1 MRKLSNLAENLKS
14 SSTVAI
20 AAKVK
25 DMKANGIDVISLS
38 IGQPDFDTPG
48 YIKEAAINA
57 IKDGFT
63 GYTPASGIKELRKAV
78 CNKFERDNN
87 LKFVPDEVIMTTGA
101 KHAISLSIQALC
113 GPGDEVVIPSPYWVS
128 YPEQVK
134 LAGAKPVIIPGLEK
148 DGFKISKESLS
159 SAITTKT
166 KLLILNS
173 PSNPAGVVYKK
184 DELESMAEVILSKG
198 IFVISDE
205 IYEKIIYGMPHVSI
219 AELGDDIKKK
229 TIVINGVSKT
239 YAMTGWRVGYAA
251 GDKKIISA
259 MVKLQSQMTSHPSSI
274 AQKASIAA
282 IEGTED
288 SVVKMKKEFEK
299 RRDYILER
307 VSELKF
313 FSCAKPDGAFYIF
326 PGITSLIGK
335 PVSGITVNGSRD
347 FADLLLTEARVAVVP
362 GSDFGSDFHIRIS
375 YAASIE
381 KIKEGI
387 DRIRDIMK

>member
-1 MRKLSNLAENLKS
+1 MHKLSSLAKNLKS

-20 AAKVK
+20 AAKVR
-25 DMKANGIDVISLS
+25 DMKAKGIDIISLS

-48 YIKEAAINA
+48 YIKEAAIKA

-63 GYTPASGIKELRKAV
+63 KYTPASGIKELREAV
-78 CNKFERDNN
+78 CDKFERDNN
-87 LKFVPDEVIMTTGA
+87 LKFAPDQVIMTTGA

-113 GPGDEVVIPSPYWVS
+113 GSGDEVIIPSPYWVS

-159 SAITTKT
+159 SAITPKT

-173 PSNPAGVVYKK
+173 PSNPAGVVYEK

-205 IYEKIIYGMPHVSI
+205 IYEKIIYGTSHVSI
-219 AELGDDIKKK
+219 AGLGADIKEK
-229 TIVINGVSKT
+229 TIVVNGVSKT

-251 GDKKIISA
+251 GDKEIISA
-259 MVKLQSQMTSHPSSI
+259 MIKLQSQMTSHPSSI
-274 AQKASIAA
+274 AQKASLAA
-282 IEGTED
+282 IEGAED

-307 VSELKF
+307 VNELKF
-313 FSCAKPDGAFYIF
+313 FSCVKPGGAFYIF
-326 PGITSLIGK
+326 PGITSMIGK
-335 PVSGITVNGSRD
+335 TVSGITVNGSKD
-347 FADLLLTEARVAVVP
+347 FADLLLDKARVAVVP
-362 GSDFGSDFHIRIS
+362 GVDFGSDFHIRIS

-387 DRIRDIMK
+387 DRIRNVMR

>member
-1 MRKLSNLAENLKS
+1 MRKLSSLAENLKS

-25 DMKANGIDVISLS
+25 DMKAKGIDIISLS

-48 YIKEAAINA
+48 CIKEAAIKA
-57 IKDGFT
+57 IRDGFT
-63 GYTPASGIKELRKAV
+63 KYTPASGMKELREAV

-87 LKFVPDEVIMTTGA
+87 LRFAPDEVIMTTGA

-113 GPGDEVVIPSPYWVS
+113 GPGDEVIIFSPYWVS

-148 DGFKISKESLS
+148 DGFKISKEALS

-251 GDKKIISA
+251 GDKEIISA

-307 VSELKF
+307 VNELKF
-313 FSCAKPDGAFYIF
+313 FSCVKPDGAFYIF

-335 PVSGITVNGSRD
+335 TVSGITVNGSRD
-347 FADLLLTEARVAVVP
+347 FADLLLDKARVAVVP
-362 GSDFGSDFHIRIS
+362 GIDFGSDFHIRIS

-387 DRIRDIMK
+387 ARICDVMK

>member
-1 MRKLSNLAENLKS
+1 MHKLSSLAKSLKS

-20 AAKVK
+20 AAKVR
-25 DMKANGIDVISLS
+25 DMKANGIDIISLS
-38 IGQPDFDTPG
+38 IGQPDFDTPD
-48 YIKEAAINA
+48 YIKEAAIKA

-63 GYTPASGIKELRKAV
+63 GYTPASGIKELREAV
-78 CNKFERDNN
+78 CSKFKRDNN
-87 LKFVPDEVIMTTGA
+87 LKFAPDQVIMTTGA

-113 GPGDEVVIPSPYWVS
+113 GPGDEVIIPSPYWVS

-159 SAITTKT
+159 SAITPKT

-173 PSNPAGVVYKK
+173 PSNPAGVVYEK

-205 IYEKIIYGMPHVSI
+205 IYEKIIYGTSHVSI
-219 AELGDDIKKK
+219 AELGDDIKEK

-251 GDKKIISA
+251 GDKEIISA

-274 AQKASIAA
+274 AQKASLAA

-288 SVVKMKKEFEK
+288 SVVKMREEFEK

-307 VSELKF
+307 VNELKF
-313 FSCAKPDGAFYIF
+313 FSCVKPCGAFYIF
-326 PGITSLIGK
+326 PGITSMIGK
-335 PVSGITVNGSRD
+335 TVSGITVNGSRD
-347 FADLLLTEARVAVVP
+347 FADLLLDKARVAVVP
-362 GSDFGSDFHIRIS
+362 GVDFGSDFHIRIS
-375 YAASIE
+375 YAASVE